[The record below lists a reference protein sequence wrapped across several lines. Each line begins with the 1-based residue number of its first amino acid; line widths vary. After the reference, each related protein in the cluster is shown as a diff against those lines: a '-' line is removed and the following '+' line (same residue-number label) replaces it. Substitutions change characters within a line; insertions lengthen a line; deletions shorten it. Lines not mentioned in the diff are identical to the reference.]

1 MSAVRLAVGDR
12 PEAELIARAAAA
24 LLAEE
29 IVLLPAEGVYGFHAL
44 ASSAA
49 AVARIRALKRDTRA
63 GFIGL
68 IARPEDLDRW
78 AHASPEALELARRHW
93 PGALTLV
100 LGARPEAPPSLRSED
115 GTIALRCPGSALLRG
130 VIQEV
135 GEPVLSTS
143 ANRSGEPAA
152 READDAPAGVAGLI
166 VDGGPLDGRPSTL
179 VRVGPEGVQILRQGA
194 VQLGDGSLDGPRAGP

>member
-1 MSAVRLAVGDR
+1 VGAVRLVVGDP
-12 PEAELIARAAAA
+12 PEAELITRAAAA
-24 LLAEE
+24 LLADE

-44 ASSAA
+44 ASSAT

-78 AHASPEALELARRHW
+78 AYAPQEALELARRHW

-100 LGARPEAPPSLRSED
+100 LEARPEAPASLRSED

-130 VIQEV
+130 VVQEAR
-135 GEPVLSTS
+135 GPVLSTS
-143 ANRSGEPAA
+143 ANRSGESAA
-152 READDAPAGVAGLI
+152 READDAPAGVADLI
-166 VDGGPLDGRPSTL
+166 LDGGPLDGRPSTL
-179 VRVGPEGVQILRQGA
+179 VRVGPNGVQILRQGA
-194 VQLGDGSLDGPRAGP
+194 VRLGDGGLDGPRAGP

>member
-1 MSAVRLAVGDR
+1 VSAVRLAVGDR
-12 PEAELIARAAAA
+12 PEAELIALAAAA
-24 LLAEE
+24 LLADEV
-29 IVLLPAEGVYGFHAL
+29 VLLPAEGVYGFHAR
-44 ASSAA
+44 ASSAT
-49 AVARIRALKRDTRA
+49 AVARIRALKRDSRA

-68 IARPEDLDRW
+68 IAHPDDLGRY

-100 LGARPEAPPSLRSED
+100 LEARPEAPAALCSED

-130 VIQEV
+130 VVQGV

-143 ANRSGEPAA
+143 ANRSGERAA
-152 READDAPAGVAGLI
+152 READDAPAGVADLI

-179 VRVGPEGVQILRQGA
+179 VRVGPKGVQILRQGA
-194 VQLGDGSLDGPRAGP
+194 VRLGDGSLDGPRAGP

>member
-1 MSAVRLAVGDR
+1 MSVVRLAVGDR

-24 LLAEE
+24 LLADQV
-29 IVLLPAEGVYGFHAL
+29 VLLPAEGVYGFHAR
-44 ASSAA
+44 ASSAT
-49 AVARIRALKRDTRA
+49 AVARIRALKRDSRA

-68 IARPEDLDRW
+68 IAHPDDLGRW
-78 AHASPEALELARRHW
+78 AIPTPEALELARRHW

-100 LGARPEAPPSLRSED
+100 LGARPEAPATLRSED

-130 VIQEV
+130 VVHGV

-143 ANRSGEPAA
+143 ANRSGEPAPL
-152 READDAPAGVAGLI
+152 RADDASPAVADLI
-166 VDGGPLDGRPSTL
+166 IDGGALEGRPSTL
-179 VRVGPEGVQILRQGA
+179 VRVGPNGVHILRQGA